1 MDFILSYNN
10 REGVMVFPVVPNEAI
25 VLQRTQKN
33 ETFDSVSG
41 EMQALGTLRLAA
53 FELASF
59 FPTHDYPFIR
69 PGGKRPAWDFVRTI
83 EAVRARRIPFRA
95 VHLDNSGREIFN
107 LPVSVDSF
115 EYWIDQAGDISYK
128 LSFREYRF
136 AEAPLSSTLPAQKE
150 PEGRLPTTA
159 PAPLTAPLTDSQA
172 AVYDNL
178 PDGGS
183 MTMRSGAVV
192 SSGHT
197 IDVPPSVNQGGVS
210 GNYTEYARFNWKYNQ
225 GEVFRAWKAKGS
237 QYTGGIATINGCY
250 LVAMTTKFGQV
261 GDGLKIFLEDGTVIP
276 AIIGDSKGKNP
287 GVNPH
292 PGESGSE
299 WGHYLSYGGRGK
311 LIDIIEWE
319 AVKGGPRSYVS
330 QSGWLNKKVVRV
342 INYGSWLN
350 Q

>member
-25 VLQRTQKN
+25 VLQRGQKN

-41 EMQALGTLRLAA
+41 EMQALGPLNLAT
-53 FELASF
+53 FELESF

-115 EYWIDQAGDISYK
+115 EHWIDQAGDISYR

-136 AEAPLSSTLPAQKE
+136 AEAPLSATLPAQKE

-172 AVYDNL
+172 EAAGQIA
-178 PDGGS
+178 PAGGS
-183 MTMRSGAVV
+183 GRTIVVPQDVQGGMTGNFTWYAKQNWNMNLAQGKLYKAWIAQGR
-192 SSGHT
+192 
-197 IDVPPSVNQGGVS
+197 PSQGGVAMIS
-210 GNYTEYARFNWKYNQ
+210 GYY
-225 GEVFRAWKAKGS
+225 
-237 QYTGGIATINGCY
+237 C
-250 LVAMTTKFGQV
+250 VAMTTKFGQA
-261 GDGLKIFLEDGTVIP
+261 GDILQINLANGDSFK
-276 AIIGDSKGKNP
+276 AIMADSKGANP

-292 PGESGSE
+292 PGESGNE
-299 WGHYLSYGGRGK
+299 WGHKLNYPGRGW
-311 LIDIIEWE
+311 LVDVVEWE
-319 AVKGGPRSYVS
+319 AHNGDPHTLVRQKGWTNVKVS
-330 QSGWLNKKVVRV
+330 SV
-342 INYGSWLN
+342 INFGQASL
-350 Q
+350 

>member
-25 VLQRTQKN
+25 VLQRGQKN

-41 EMQALGTLRLAA
+41 EMQALGTMGLAS
-53 FELASF
+53 FELESF
-59 FPTHDYPFIR
+59 FPTHDYDFIR

-115 EYWIDQAGDISYK
+115 EHWVDQAGDISYR

-150 PEGRLPTTA
+150 PEGRMPTTA

-172 AVYDNL
+172 DAAGQIA
-178 PDGGS
+178 PAGGS
-183 MTMRSGAVV
+183 GRTIVVPDSVPQGGMTGNYTDYVRNWNPGTAQRKLYNAWIQL
-192 SSGHT
+192 GK
-197 IDVPPSVNQGGVS
+197 PSQGGV
-210 GNYTEYARFNWKYNQ
+210 AM
-225 GEVFRAWKAKGS
+225 
-237 QYTGGIATINGCY
+237 INGCY
-250 LVAMTTKFGQV
+250 CVAMTLKFGVV
-261 GDGLKIFLEDGTVIP
+261 GDILQINLANGDSFR
-276 AIIGDSKGKNP
+276 AIMADSKGKNP

-292 PGESGSE
+292 PGESGTE
-299 WGHYLSYGGRGK
+299 WGHYMTYPGRGR
-311 LIDIIEWE
+311 LIDIVEWE
-319 AVKGGPRSYVS
+319 RYGVKPNTLVRQKGWTNVKVS
-330 QSGWLNKKVVRV
+330 SV
-342 INYGSWLN
+342 INFGQASL
-350 Q
+350 